1 LYSVERYAPSS
12 LMILFP
18 STCHLQM
25 TMTIEAGNRR
35 ATRQEKEAAIVKAI
49 EILISSIGI
58 IYNQVLLNV
67 IARMFI
73 EKAAEICHDRIFFIK
88 LCNEIA
94 LDRLKDIND
103 KAD

>member
-1 LYSVERYAPSS
+1 
-12 LMILFP
+12 
-18 STCHLQM
+18 M
-25 TMTIEAGNRR
+25 TEEGNRR
-35 ATRQEKEAAIVKAI
+35 VSQRQREASIVKAI
-49 EILISSIGI
+49 EILISSVGI

-73 EKAAEICHDRIFFIK
+73 TKAAEICNDRIFFIK

-94 LDRLKDIND
+94 LERIRDIND

>member
-1 LYSVERYAPSS
+1 
-12 LMILFP
+12 
-18 STCHLQM
+18 M
-25 TMTIEAGNRR
+25 TTMNEAGNRR
-35 ATRQEKEAAIVKAI
+35 ATQREKEAAIIKAI
-49 EILISSIGI
+49 EILVSSIGI

-73 EKAAEICHDRIFFIK
+73 TKAAEICNDRIFFIK

-94 LDRLKDIND
+94 LDRIKDIND